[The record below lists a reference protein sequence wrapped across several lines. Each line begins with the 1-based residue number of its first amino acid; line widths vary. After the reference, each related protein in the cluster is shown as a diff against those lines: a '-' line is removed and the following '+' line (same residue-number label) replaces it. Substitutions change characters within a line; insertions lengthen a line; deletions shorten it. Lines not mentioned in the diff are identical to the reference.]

1 MKEYFVTSYQVQSK
15 IIDSKKQKEKEFQSV
30 NARSKPI
37 VICNISQLLTLILLK
52 YCLIDKSIK
61 EKVETQTTDVIL
73 KSFMLLEAK
82 KQVGELATH
91 ERVVRAALGDVI
103 IEREG
108 VEVFDALI

>member
-1 MKEYFVTSYQVQSK
+1 MNPSTQAANNT
-15 IIDSKKQKEKEFQSV
+15 FQ
-30 NARSKPI
+30 A
-37 VICNISQLLTLILLK
+37 
-52 YCLIDKSIK
+52 IK
-61 EKVETQTTDVIL
+61 AKVETQTTDVIL

-82 KQVGELATH
+82 KQAGTLAMH

>member
-1 MKEYFVTSYQVQSK
+1 MGFTIRLNEPN
-15 IIDSKKQKEKEFQSV
+15 IIINGFK
-30 NARSKPI
+30 A
-37 VICNISQLLTLILLK
+37 
-52 YCLIDKSIK
+52 IK

>member
-1 MKEYFVTSYQVQSK
+1 MNKAPQAANDTFK
-15 IIDSKKQKEKEFQSV
+15 
-30 NARSKPI
+30 A
-37 VICNISQLLTLILLK
+37 
-52 YCLIDKSIK
+52 IK